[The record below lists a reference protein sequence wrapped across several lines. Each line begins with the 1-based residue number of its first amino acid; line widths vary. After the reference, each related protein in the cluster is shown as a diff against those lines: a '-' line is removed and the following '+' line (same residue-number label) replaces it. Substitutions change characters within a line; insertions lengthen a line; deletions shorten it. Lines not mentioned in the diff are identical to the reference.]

1 MLTSINLTKMK
12 KSLSIIIAFLF
23 VSLTVFGQQR
33 NENRGKV
40 NQDKI
45 KAIKVGL
52 ITDELNLTESQAE
65 KFWPV
70 YNSYSDKR
78 KEILQQIRKRNKDTE
93 EVSDKEI
100 LQNQDE
106 ILKLKQKELDLEK
119 DYRDDFL
126 KVITAKQYNDLQ
138 LVEKKFNQMLLNKL
152 KERKESN

>member
-1 MLTSINLTKMK
+1 MK
-12 KSLSIIIAFLF
+12 KSFLILILLF
-23 VSLTVFGQQR
+23 FIGISVFAQQK
-33 NENRGKV
+33 NENRAK

-52 ITDELNLTESQAE
+52 ITDELDLTESQAE
-65 KFWPV
+65 KFWPI
-70 YNSYSDKR
+70 YNTYSDKR
-78 KEILQQIRKRNKDTE
+78 KEILQQIRKRNKDSE
-93 EVSDKEI
+93 EVNDKEI

-138 LVEKKFNQMLLNKL
+138 QVEKKFNQMLLNKL

>member
-1 MLTSINLTKMK
+1 MK
-12 KSLSIIIAFLF
+12 KSFLILI
-23 VSLTVFGQQR
+23 SLFFIGISVFAQQK
-33 NENRGKV
+33 NENRAK

-52 ITDELNLTESQAE
+52 ITDELDLTESQAE
-65 KFWPV
+65 KFWPI
-70 YNSYSDKR
+70 YNTYSDKR
-78 KEILQQIRKRNKDTE
+78 KEILQQIRKRNKDSE
-93 EVSDKEI
+93 EVNDKEI

-138 LVEKKFNQMLLNKL
+138 QVEKKFNQMLLNKL